1 MTNLI
6 YHLVI
11 ILQDNRTYGMSF
23 FFPLKQMNIRE
34 IKQASMCENDTLNSW
49 IQMVST
55 IY

>member
-23 FFPLKQMNIRE
+23 FPLKQMNIRE
-34 IKQASMCENDTLNSW
+34 IKQESMCENDTLNSC

-55 IY
+55 I